1 MLSVQRRRYND
12 GMSDNRPNSPAEEAE
27 YSGPL
32 RRFKPIAR
40 IVFGTIALFFI
51 AVFAMGFLHVAVDIW
66 KESSRSIART
76 DWSWW
81 TWPRVLSAFLA
92 LLGIAILVLNRIRIA
107 RRRSGR

>member
-1 MLSVQRRRYND
+1 
-12 GMSDNRPNSPAEEAE
+12 MSDNRTNSPDEEAD

-40 IVFGTIALFFI
+40 IVFGAFALFFI
-51 AVFAMGFLHVAVDIW
+51 VLFAIGFLHVAVDIW

-81 TWPRVLSAFLA
+81 TWPRVLAALLA
-92 LLGIAILVLNRIRIA
+92 LIGIAILVLNRIRIA
-107 RRRSGR
+107 RRRSDR